1 MTKEA
6 MRRLIQDAYSM
17 SRAEEAICEELA
29 QRLDYAAIAETIVDR
44 YESEFMELATD
55 IIAEEVLPF

>member
-29 QRLDYAAIAETIVDR
+29 RRLDYEAIAETIVDL
-44 YESEFMELATD
+44 YESELMELAAD

>member
-6 MRRLIQDAYSM
+6 MRRLIQTAYCM
-17 SRAEEAICEELA
+17 RAAEEAICYELA
-29 QRLDYAAIAETIVDR
+29 MRLDYAALAETIVDR
-44 YESEFMELATD
+44 YESELMELAAD